1 MSKRLSLTRRAILCV
16 GASAAG
22 AVATGA
28 TAAMKPTPPNPE
40 GPFYPVHEQADRDAD
55 LTRVKGRE
63 GQAEGQVIKV
73 AGQVLDEDGQPVA
86 DAVVD
91 IWQANAFGRYDH
103 EGDTSDSPLD
113 PNFQSWA
120 IMKTDAEGRYAFKTI
135 KPGAYTAMG
144 DWVRPPH
151 IHFKVSRRG
160 YHELTTQMYFAGE
173 PLNDS
178 DALFQDVP
186 ENERE
191 RLLVSFDDSGDAPRG
206 TFDIVLRRVNA
217 A

>member
-1 MSKRLSLTRRAILCV
+1 
-16 GASAAG
+16 
-22 AVATGA
+22 
-28 TAAMKPTPPNPE
+28 
-40 GPFYPVHEQADRDAD
+40 
-55 LTRVKGRE
+55 
-63 GQAEGQVIKV
+63 
-73 AGQVLDEDGQPVA
+73 
-86 DAVVD
+86 
-91 IWQANAFGRYDH
+91 
-103 EGDTSDSPLD
+103 
-113 PNFQSWA
+113 
-120 IMKTDAEGRYAFKTI
+120 
-135 KPGAYTAMG
+135 
-144 DWVRPPH
+144 
-151 IHFKVSRRG
+151 KVSRRG